1 MSIIPQD
8 AGMRDKTKYATI
20 GSATSSAIKNATLP
34 LILEAIPVLGGLAAA
49 SFRTAGGALRLVFVL
64 IFLPVSKL

>member
-1 MSIIPQD
+1 MVSIIPQD

-34 LILEAIPVLGGLAAA
+34 LILEAIQFWEAWPLRPSGPLGVLYGW
-49 SFRTAGGALRLVFVL
+49 
-64 IFLPVSKL
+64 FLF